1 MLERGNGGK
10 AARQKPP
17 DGRHQTDSRL
27 CQWLSTRGSKYISDA
42 LNMGFDDVLE
52 GLIAASWLEKGLRE

>member
-1 MLERGNGGK
+1 MG
-10 AARQKPP
+10 ARQKPP

-52 GLIAASWLEKGLRE
+52 GKIAASWLEKGLRE